1 MAILVTGGAGFIG
14 SHLVSHL
21 LAAGHSRVVILDNFC
36 NFYDPAVKHANAG
49 LYEKDA
55 RVEVVSGSYC
65 DLPLLES
72 LFAKHRFKQVVHLG
86 GYPGVPASL
95 KAPLAYIEANI
106 TGTVT
111 LLEVA
116 RQFPLERFLFASSS
130 TVYGRGAMAPFQ
142 EDAPLG
148 TTLSPYGATKRSGEI
163 LGQTYLNLY
172 QVPFVSLRFFN
183 VYGIRLRPELA
194 LAAFAKRI
202 LTDQPITLYGDGSA
216 QRDFTHVS
224 DVCSGILTALTA
236 PGIVGQ
242 AINLGHQE
250 PVTVARLIALIE
262 ESTGKKAKIDQQPH
276 RIEDMPLTC
285 ADLSKAKRLLGY
297 SPQVSIEE
305 GVREYV
311 AWLAKT
317 L

>member
-1 MAILVTGGAGFIG
+1 MSILVTGGAGFIG

-21 LAAGHSRVVILDNFC
+21 LAAGYDQVVILDNFC
-36 NFYDPAVKHANAG
+36 NFYDPALKHANAN
-49 LYEKDA
+49 LYADDA
-55 RVEVVSGSYC
+55 RVTIVDGSYC
-65 DLPLLES
+65 DLALMES

-116 RQFPLERFLFASSS
+116 RQFPLDRFLFASSS
-130 TVYGRGAMAPFQ
+130 TVYGRGARAPFQ

-148 TTLSPYGATKRSGEI
+148 SPLSPYGATKRAGEI

-183 VYGIRLRPELA
+183 VYGPRLRPELA
-194 LAAFAKRI
+194 LAAFAKKI
-202 LTDQPITLYGDGSA
+202 LTCEPLTLYGDGSA

-224 DVCSGILTALTA
+224 DVCSGILAALTA
-236 PGIVGQ
+236 PGIIGQ

-250 PVTVARLIALIE
+250 PITIKQLITILE
-262 ESTGKKAKIDQQPH
+262 KVTGKKALIDQQPH
-276 RIEDMPLTC
+276 RMEDMPLTC
-285 ADLSKAKRLLGY
+285 ADLAKAQRLLGY
-297 SPQVSIEE
+297 SPHVSIEQ
-305 GVREYV
+305 GVQEYV